1 MKVKVDSFLR
11 AESIGNASSSA
22 PVDGVIKG
30 FKVVEADELGFK
42 SDTDRNELTVEVNGE
57 EYQWLPN
64 KTSLRAIIT
73 AYGDESNDWVEK
85 PIKLYSV
92 DQNVS
97 GQMKKV
103 VYGRV

>member
-11 AESIGNASSSA
+11 AESINNATSA
-22 PVDGVIKG
+22 TPAEGIIKG
-30 FKVVEADELGFK
+30 FKVVDADDLGFK
-42 SDTDRNELTVEVNGE
+42 SDSDRNELTVLVDGE

-64 KTSLRAIIT
+64 KTSLRAIIA
-73 AYGDESNDWVEK
+73 AYGDESNDWAEK
-85 PIKLYSV
+85 PIKLYAV